1 MLNIL
6 KLELQNLDSLLDDAY
21 LKNKRE
27 PILLMSNETLNLL
40 NKSVGSFLNMQYSI
54 YGYNTYNGFKIA
66 QAGWLPL
73 GEIDIR

>member
-6 KLELQNLDSLLDDAY
+6 KLGLQNLDSLLDDAY

-40 NKSVGSFLNMQYSI
+40 NKSVGILNIQYSI

>member
-6 KLELQNLDSLLDDAY
+6 KLGLQNLDSLLDDAY

-40 NKSVGSFLNMQYSI
+40 NKSVGILNIQY
-54 YGYNTYNGFKIA
+54 F
-66 QAGWLPL
+66 
-73 GEIDIR
+73 